1 MDNIVYIV
9 HYILCVC
16 IIYRGTPTYR
26 VHYISNRMMCF
37 GHTKSPEL
45 GFYFEFVVGKRHQ
58 YFLGYSPIKI
68 VK

>member
-9 HYILCVC
+9 HYILCVYS
-16 IIYRGTPTYR
+16 IEGPTYR
-26 VHYISNRMMCF
+26 VHYISNRMMCS
-37 GHTKSPEL
+37 GHTKSPVL